1 MKQLKH
7 YVFAGILCC
16 SFIFGLSS
24 YALACKAMGANKHVG
39 VIQTIDQDS
48 NSFSIID
55 AETGKKMTFEASS
68 EIIENIKVNLRVIVT
83 YQANGEI
90 LIAEAVES

>member
-16 SFIFGLSS
+16 GFIFGLSS
-24 YALACKAMGANKHVG
+24 YALACKAMGTNKHVG
-39 VIQTIDQDS
+39 VIQSINQDAKT
-48 NSFSIID
+48 FSIID
-55 AETGKKMTFEASS
+55 AETGKRMDFDASS
-68 EIIENIKVNLRVIVT
+68 EIIEKIKVELRVIVT
-83 YQANGEI
+83 FRMKGEV

>member
-1 MKQLKH
+1 MKQLKR

-16 SFIFGLSS
+16 GFIFGLSA

-39 VIQTIDQDS
+39 VIQTINQDS
-48 NSFSIID
+48 KSFSIID
-55 AETGKKMTFEASS
+55 AETGKKITFDASS
-68 EIIENIKVNLRVIVT
+68 EIIEKIKVELRVIVT
-83 YQANGEI
+83 FRTNGEV